1 MAGNWAYAQTIAYDV
16 TQPGLIQN
24 ANGALVFTASGTSSS
39 GTGTFGG
46 FLTIN
51 SNNPQT
57 SGISTSGTVG
67 ADVTGAQTST
77 QTFSQ
82 LPTTVINS
90 VTYRSF
96 GIDLN
101 ESQASGESFIS
112 LDSVVLYRATA
123 SSGAAAGP
131 NANGSNLSTFTSTT
145 AGLSVVWSLDSFTGL
160 DPSATGAVTQ
170 DSVLLF
176 DTAVLG
182 RGSGVADIYLMI
194 PDSAFAGSQSGDYFY
209 LYAAFGGAGV
219 VNGQNYENSGGF
231 EEFGRVSGL
240 TFTSLPSTIISPSV
254 IPEASPSAAL
264 GIGLAAAGWWR
275 ARRRSQTASIT
286 A

>member
-1 MAGNWAYAQTIAYDV
+1 MAGNWAYAQTIGYDV

-24 ANGALVFTASGTSSS
+24 ANGAMVFTSAGTTTS

-67 ADVTGAQTST
+67 GDVTAAQTST

-101 ESQASGESFIS
+101 ESQSTGSTYLS

-123 SSGAAAGP
+123 SSGSAAGP
-131 NANGSNLSTFTSTT
+131 NANGSSLSTFTSTT
-145 AGLSVVWSLDSFTGL
+145 AGLSR
-160 DPSATGAVTQ
+160 A
-170 DSVLLF
+170 
-176 DTAVLG
+176 
-182 RGSGVADIYLMI
+182 
-194 PDSAFAGSQSGDYFY
+194 
-209 LYAAFGGAGV
+209 
-219 VNGQNYENSGGF
+219 
-231 EEFGRVSGL
+231 
-240 TFTSLPSTIISPSV
+240 SV
-254 IPEASPSAAL
+254 IAC
-264 GIGLAAAGWWR
+264 
-275 ARRRSQTASIT
+275 
-286 A
+286 